1 MKFYIFNF
9 LILCSFAGFS
19 QTPTVGLLQHDA
31 GTLDD
36 GYILFSPIANTT
48 TYLID
53 KCGREIHSWQSAY
66 KPGQSLYLDTS
77 GQLIRTINLNNGFFN
92 AGGQGG
98 GIEKYDWN
106 NNLLWHYTVSDSM
119 QCQHHDIK
127 PMKNGHILVIAWER
141 KSVTEAIQAGRNP
154 NLLGTSLWSEKVIEL
169 KPLGSDSA
177 EIVWEWH
184 VWDHLVQRYDSTKQ
198 NYGLIAQHPE
208 LINLNF
214 NGSTNEDWLHFNAI
228 DYNESLDQI
237 LLSNHNF
244 SEIMVIDHSTTTAQ
258 AASHNG
264 GNSGKGGDILWRWG
278 NPMAYNQGTIANKQ
292 LFSQHS
298 PHWIPNELPHSGDIM
313 IFNNGNSRPSGDYS
327 TIDIIHPPVDVNG
340 NYASTLP
347 YLPNT
352 YLWRYQDSIPTDF
365 YSKNIS
371 GAQQLSNGNVLICNG
386 FYGEFFEIDS
396 TMHQVWH
403 YRNPVASTIYTQGS
417 STIVQNNVFRSTF
430 YPADYAGFIG
440 LTLQAGNPIELNP
453 YPVNC
458 MLTSLPTTQDGANLL
473 VIYPNPC
480 TDNLMI
486 EVPNHLQQNK
496 LTLFLHDLSGRC
508 IKKYPVQGNKIHVEV
523 SDINQGIYLLTL
535 EENGVMFG
543 RAKVQKIE

>member
-1 MKFYIFNF
+1 MKFYF
-9 LILCSFAGFS
+9 LYIVMLFSFTGFS

-31 GTLDD
+31 GTLDE
-36 GYILFSPIANTT
+36 GYVLFSPIANTS

-53 KCGREIHSWQSAY
+53 KCGRELHSWQSSY
-66 KPGQSLYLDTS
+66 KPGQSVYLDS
-77 GQLIRTINLNNGFFN
+77 LGHLIRSANVSNPFFI

-98 GIEKYDWN
+98 RIEKYDWN
-106 NNLLWHYTVSDSM
+106 NNLLWHYAVSDSM

-127 PMKNGHILVIAWER
+127 PMKNGHILVILWER
-141 KSVTEAIQAGRNP
+141 KSVSEAIQAGRNP
-154 NLLGTSLWSEKVIEL
+154 NLLGPSLWSEKVMEL
-169 KPLGSDSA
+169 KPLGNDSA

-184 VWDHLVQRYDSTKQ
+184 VWDHLVQRFDSTKQ

-214 NGSTNEDWLHFNAI
+214 NGSNNEDWLHFNAI
-228 DYNESLDQI
+228 DYHETLDQI

-244 SEIMVIDHSTTTAQ
+244 SEIMIIDHSTTTAE
-258 AASHNG
+258 AASHTG

-278 NPMAYNQGTIANKQ
+278 NPMAYNQGTLANKQ

-298 PHWIPNELPHSGDIM
+298 PHWIPSELPHGGDIM

-340 NYASTLP
+340 NYSTSLP
-347 YLPNT
+347 YLPAT
-352 YLWRYQDSIPTDF
+352 YFWRYQDSIPTDF

-371 GAQQLSNGNVLICNG
+371 GAQQLANGNVLICNG

-430 YPADYAGFIG
+430 YPSDYAGFAG
-440 LTLQAGNPIELNP
+440 QTLQAGNPIELNP

-458 MLTSLPTTQDGANLL
+458 MLTGLNENVNSEYPILL
-473 VIYPNPC
+473 YPNP
-480 TDNLMI
+480 TMTSITVSLPSGLLGD
-486 EVPNHLQQNK
+486 
-496 LTLFLHDLSGRC
+496 DLSLQLVDVLGRVIDEQSIAGQQTLIDLTNFQTGLYFITI
-508 IKKYPVQGNKIHVEV
+508 IKNDIMVGREKINK
-523 SDINQGIYLLTL
+523 Q
-535 EENGVMFG
+535 
-543 RAKVQKIE
+543 